1 MSVTEIPWRQGAGAP
16 DQGEDRGQPLHEI
29 ESYARQVRRKFL
41 KHKLA
46 LWGLVTT
53 ILMLGIGIL
62 APWIAPYHPNEVT
75 DVFAARPSLTHW
87 LGTDQIGRDVL
98 SRLVY
103 GTRVSLFI
111 GFVTVAL
118 YVTFGT
124 LIGMLAGYYGKWL
137 DMLFM
142 RITDIFLSFPYMLVV
157 LVIVSILGAN
167 ISTIMIVLALFKWPT
182 IAMLVRGSVLSVKEM
197 DYVRAGITLGYST
210 PRIMFRHILPNILSP
225 IIVNA
230 TFGIASTILSEA
242 GLSFL
247 GMGVKAPQASLGN
260 MLHDAQS
267 LTVLTEQQWL
277 WLPAGIV
284 ILIAVLA
291 FNFVGDG
298 LRDALD
304 ART

>member
-1 MSVTEIPWRQGAGAP
+1 MSVSEIPWRQDSAVP
-16 DQGEDRGQPLHEI
+16 EKGETYQQQPREI
-29 ESYARQVRRKFL
+29 ESYAKQIRRRFL

-46 LWGLVTT
+46 VWGLITT
-53 ILMLGIGIL
+53 ILVASIGIL
-62 APWIAPYHPNEVT
+62 APWVAPYNPNEVT
-75 DVFAARPSLTHW
+75 DVFAGKPSAAHW

-98 SRLVY
+98 SRLIY
-103 GTRVSLFI
+103 GTRISLII

-124 LIGMLAGYYGKWL
+124 LIGLLAGYYGRWL
-137 DMLFM
+137 DMLLM

-157 LVIVSILGAN
+157 LVMISILGAN
-167 ISTIMIVLALFKWPT
+167 LSTIMIVLALFKWPT
-182 IAMLVRGSVLSVKEM
+182 IAMLVRGSVLTLKKM
-197 DYVRAGITLGYST
+197 DYVRASITLGYST
-210 PRIMFRHILPNILSP
+210 PRILLRHILPNVLSP

-230 TFGIASTILSEA
+230 TFGVAGTILSEA

-247 GMGVKAPQASLGN
+247 GMGVKSPQASLGN

-267 LTVLTEQQWL
+267 LTVLTDQLWL
-277 WLPAGIV
+277 WLPAGMV
-284 ILIAVLA
+284 ILMTVLA

-304 ART
+304 TRS